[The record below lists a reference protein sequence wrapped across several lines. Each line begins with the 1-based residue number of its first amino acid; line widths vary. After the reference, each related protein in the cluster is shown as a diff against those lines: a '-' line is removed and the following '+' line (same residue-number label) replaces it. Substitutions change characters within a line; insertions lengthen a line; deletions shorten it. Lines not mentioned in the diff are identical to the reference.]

1 MAKQRIKVII
11 GFMQGRLSPIS
22 KKKIQSFP
30 WNYWRKEIV
39 KAKKNN
45 FNLIEWTLDYPRLLN
60 NPLISPKEQRE
71 TLFFLKKNRM
81 SVNSV
86 TCDFFMQKPF
96 FLIKKKKKRET
107 NINNLINVV
116 KELINAKIKFIII
129 PLVDKS
135 SIKNNFHEKLVVK
148 EFNRIIKNLNTN
160 DFKTKILFEID
171 YSPSRLKNF
180 IKKFSINFFG
190 INYDSGNSASLNY
203 NIDEEF
209 DCYGDRILNIHIKDR
224 IKYGKTIKLGHG
236 NLNFCKLKKNL
247 KKIHYKGNL
256 ILQTARNI
264 YGKHLNELIDNRNF
278 LIKNLN

>member
-1 MAKQRIKVII
+1 MKI
-11 GFMQGRLSPIS
+11 GFMQGRLSPIF

-30 WNYWRKEIV
+30 WNYWRQEIII
-39 KAKKNN
+39 AKKNN
-45 FNLIEWTLDYPRLLN
+45 FNLIEWTLDYPRLFN
-60 NPLISPKEQRE
+60 NPLISSKEQRE
-71 TLFFLKKNRM
+71 TLCFLKKNKM

-96 FLIKKKKKRET
+96 FLIKNKIKREL
-107 NINNLINVV
+107 NINNLAKVI

-135 SIKNNFHEKLVVK
+135 SIKNTYQEKLVIR
-148 EFNRIIKNLNTN
+148 EFNKIIKNLNTN
-160 DFKTKILFEID
+160 NFKTKILFEID
-171 YSPSRLKNF
+171 YSPTKLKKF
-180 IKKFSINFFG
+180 IKKFSSSFFG

-209 DCYGDRILNIHIKDR
+209 NCYGDRILNIHIKDR
-224 IKYGKTIKLGHG
+224 IKYGKTIKLGRG
-236 NLNFCKLKKNL
+236 NVNFLKLKKNL
-247 KKIHYKGNL
+247 KKLHYNRNL

>member
-1 MAKQRIKVII
+1 
-11 GFMQGRLSPIS
+11 MQGRLSPIL

-30 WNYWRKEIV
+30 WNYWKKEIII
-39 KAKKNN
+39 AKKNN
-45 FNLIEWTLDYPRLLN
+45 FNLIEWTLDHPRLLN
-60 NPLISPKEQRE
+60 NPLISSKEQRE
-71 TLFFLKKNRM
+71 TLCFLKKNKM

-96 FLIKKKKKRET
+96 FLIKNKIKREL
-107 NINNLINVV
+107 NINNLAKII

-135 SIKNNFHEKLVVK
+135 SIKNTYQEKLVIR
-148 EFNRIIKNLNTN
+148 EFNKIIKNLNTN
-160 DFKTKILFEID
+160 NFKTKILFEID
-171 YSPSRLKNF
+171 YSPTKLKKF
-180 IKKFSINFFG
+180 IKKFSSSFFG

-209 DCYGDRILNIHIKDR
+209 NCYGDRILNIHIKDR
-224 IKYGKTIKLGHG
+224 IKYGKTIKLGRG
-236 NLNFCKLKKNL
+236 NVNFLKLKKNL
-247 KKIHYKGNL
+247 KKLHYNRNL

>member
-1 MAKQRIKVII
+1 
-11 GFMQGRLSPIS
+11 MQGRLSPIF

-30 WNYWRKEIV
+30 WNYWRKEIFI
-39 KAKKNN
+39 AKKNN
-45 FNLIEWTLDYPRLLN
+45 FNLMEWTLDYPRLFN
-60 NPLISPKEQRE
+60 NPLISSQEQKK
-71 TLFFLKKNRM
+71 TLIFLKKNKIF
-81 SVNSV
+81 VNSV

-96 FLIKKKKKRET
+96 FLIKNKKKFEL
-107 NINNLINVV
+107 NINNLLKII
-116 KELINAKIKFIII
+116 KKLINAKIKFIVI

-135 SIKNNFHEKLVVK
+135 SIKNTYQEKLVIR
-148 EFNRIIKNLNTN
+148 EFNKIIKNLNTN
-160 DFKTKILFEID
+160 NFKTKILFEID
-171 YSPSRLKNF
+171 YSPSKLKKF
-180 IKKFSINFFG
+180 IKKFSSNFFG

-209 DCYGDRILNIHIKDR
+209 NCYGDRILNIHIKDR
-224 IKYGKTIKLGHG
+224 IKYGITIKLGHG
-236 NLNFCKLKKNL
+236 NVNFCKLKKNL

>member
-1 MAKQRIKVII
+1 VNI
-11 GFMQGRLSPIS
+11 GFMQGRLSPIF

-30 WNYWRKEIV
+30 WNYWRKEIFI
-39 KAKKNN
+39 AKKNN
-45 FNLIEWTLDYPRLLN
+45 FNLMEWTLDYPRLFN
-60 NPLISPKEQRE
+60 NPLISSQEQKK
-71 TLFFLKKNRM
+71 TLIFLKKNKIF
-81 SVNSV
+81 VNSV

-96 FLIKKKKKRET
+96 FLIKNKKKFEL
-107 NINNLINVV
+107 NINNLLKII
-116 KELINAKIKFIII
+116 KRLINAKIKFIVI

-135 SIKNNFHEKLVVK
+135 SIKNTYQEKLVIR
-148 EFNRIIKNLNTN
+148 EFNKIIKNLNTN
-160 DFKTKILFEID
+160 NFKTKILFEID
-171 YSPSRLKNF
+171 YSPSKLKKF
-180 IKKFSINFFG
+180 IKKFSSSFFG

-209 DCYGDRILNIHIKDR
+209 NCYGDRILNIHIKDR

-236 NLNFCKLKKNL
+236 NVNFCKLKKNL

>member
-1 MAKQRIKVII
+1 VNI
-11 GFMQGRLSPIS
+11 GFMQGRLSPIF

-30 WNYWRKEIV
+30 WNYWRQEIII
-39 KAKKNN
+39 AKKNN

-60 NPLISPKEQRE
+60 NPLISSKEQRE
-71 TLFFLKKNRM
+71 TLCFLKKNKM

-96 FLIKKKKKRET
+96 FLIKNKIKREL
-107 NINNLINVV
+107 NINNLTKII

-135 SIKNNFHEKLVVK
+135 SIKSIFQEKLVVK
-148 EFNRIIKNLNTN
+148 EFNRIIKNSNTI

-180 IKKFSINFFG
+180 IKKFSTNFFG

>member
-1 MAKQRIKVII
+1 VKI
-11 GFMQGRLSPIS
+11 GLMQGRLSPIFR
-22 KKKIQSFP
+22 KKIQSFP
-30 WNYWRKEIV
+30 WNYWRKEIII
-39 KAKKNN
+39 AKKNN

-96 FLIKKKKKRET
+96 FLIKNKKKRES
-107 NINNLINVV
+107 NINNLAKVI

-135 SIKNNFHEKLVVK
+135 SIKSTFQEKLVIK
-148 EFNRIIKNLNTN
+148 EFNKIIKNLNTN
-160 DFKTKILFEID
+160 NCKIKILFEID
-171 YSPSRLKNF
+171 YSPFKLKNF
-180 IKKFSINFFG
+180 IKKFSPNFFG

-209 DCYGDRILNIHIKDR
+209 NYYGNRILNVHIKDR
-224 IKYGKTIKLGHG
+224 VKYGKTIRLGHG
-236 NLNFCKLKKNL
+236 NLNFFKLKKNL
-247 KKIHYKGNL
+247 RKIHYNGNL
-256 ILQTARNI
+256 ILQTARNF

-278 LIKNLN
+278 LIEKLN

>member
-1 MAKQRIKVII
+1 MII

>member
-1 MAKQRIKVII
+1 VNI

-96 FLIKKKKKRET
+96 FLIKKKKKRES
-107 NINNLINVV
+107 NINNLINVI

-148 EFNRIIKNLNTN
+148 EFNRIIKNSNTN

-236 NLNFCKLKKNL
+236 NVNFCKLKKNL

>member
-1 MAKQRIKVII
+1 MNI
-11 GFMQGRLSPIS
+11 GFMQGRLSPIF

-30 WNYWRKEIV
+30 WNYWRKEIFI
-39 KAKKNN
+39 AKKNN
-45 FNLIEWTLDYPRLLN
+45 LNLIEWTLDYPRLFN
-60 NPLISPKEQRE
+60 NPLISSQEQKK
-71 TLFFLKKNRM
+71 TLIFLKKNKIF
-81 SVNSV
+81 VNSV

-96 FLIKKKKKRET
+96 FLIKNKKKYEL
-107 NINNLINVV
+107 NINNLFKVI
-116 KELINAKIKFIII
+116 KKLINAKIKFIVI

-135 SIKNNFHEKLVVK
+135 SIKNTYQEKLVIR
-148 EFNRIIKNLNTN
+148 EFNKIIKNLNTN
-160 DFKTKILFEID
+160 NFKTKILFEID
-171 YSPSRLKNF
+171 YSPFKL
-180 IKKFSINFFG
+180 KKFMKRFSSNFFG

-209 DCYGDRILNIHIKDR
+209 NCYGDKILNIHIKDR

-236 NLNFCKLKKNL
+236 NVNFCKLKKNL

>member
-1 MAKQRIKVII
+1 VNI
-11 GFMQGRLSPIS
+11 GFMQGRLSPIF

-30 WNYWRKEIV
+30 WNYWRKEIFI
-39 KAKKNN
+39 AKKNN
-45 FNLIEWTLDYPRLLN
+45 LNLIEWTLDYPRLFN
-60 NPLISPKEQRE
+60 NPLISSQEQKK
-71 TLFFLKKNRM
+71 TLIFLKKNKIF
-81 SVNSV
+81 VNSV

-96 FLIKKKKKRET
+96 FLIKNKKKYEL
-107 NINNLINVV
+107 NINNLFKVI
-116 KELINAKIKFIII
+116 KKLINAKIKFIVI

-135 SIKNNFHEKLVVK
+135 SIKNTYQEKLVIR
-148 EFNRIIKNLNTN
+148 EFNKIIKNLNTN
-160 DFKTKILFEID
+160 NFKTKILFEID
-171 YSPSRLKNF
+171 YSPFKL
-180 IKKFSINFFG
+180 KKFMKRFSSNFFG

-209 DCYGDRILNIHIKDR
+209 NCYGDKILNIHIKDR

-236 NLNFCKLKKNL
+236 NVNFCKLKKNL

>member
-1 MAKQRIKVII
+1 
-11 GFMQGRLSPIS
+11 MQGRLSPIF

-30 WNYWRKEIV
+30 WNYWRQEIII
-39 KAKKNN
+39 AKKNN

-60 NPLISPKEQRE
+60 NPLISSKEQRE
-71 TLFFLKKNRM
+71 TLCFLKKNKI

-96 FLIKKKKKRET
+96 FLIKNKIKREL
-107 NINNLINVV
+107 NINNLAKII

-135 SIKNNFHEKLVVK
+135 SIKNTYQEKLVIR
-148 EFNRIIKNLNTN
+148 EFNKIIKNLNTN
-160 DFKTKILFEID
+160 NFKTKILFEID
-171 YSPSRLKNF
+171 YSPSKLKKF
-180 IKKFSINFFG
+180 IKKFSSNFFG
-190 INYDSGNSASLNY
+190 INYDSGNSTSLDY

-209 DCYGDRILNIHIKDR
+209 NCYGDRILNIHIKDR

-236 NLNFCKLKKNL
+236 NVNFCKLKKNL

>member
-1 MAKQRIKVII
+1 MNI
-11 GFMQGRLSPIS
+11 GFMQGRLSPIF

-30 WNYWRKEIV
+30 WNYWRKEIFI
-39 KAKKNN
+39 AKKNN
-45 FNLIEWTLDYPRLLN
+45 LNLIEWTLDYPRLFN
-60 NPLISPKEQRE
+60 NPLISSQEQKK
-71 TLFFLKKNRM
+71 TLIFLKKNKTF
-81 SVNSV
+81 VNSV

-96 FLIKKKKKRET
+96 FLIKNKKKYEL
-107 NINNLINVV
+107 NINNLFKVI
-116 KELINAKIKFIII
+116 KKLINAKIKFIVI

-135 SIKNNFHEKLVVK
+135 SIKNTYQEKLVIR
-148 EFNRIIKNLNTN
+148 EFNKIIKNLNTN
-160 DFKTKILFEID
+160 NFKTKILFEID
-171 YSPSRLKNF
+171 YSPSKLKKF
-180 IKKFSINFFG
+180 IKKFSSNLFG
-190 INYDSGNSASLNY
+190 INYDSGNSASLDY

-209 DCYGDRILNIHIKDR
+209 NCYGDRILNIHIKDR

-236 NLNFCKLKKNL
+236 NVNFCKLKKNL